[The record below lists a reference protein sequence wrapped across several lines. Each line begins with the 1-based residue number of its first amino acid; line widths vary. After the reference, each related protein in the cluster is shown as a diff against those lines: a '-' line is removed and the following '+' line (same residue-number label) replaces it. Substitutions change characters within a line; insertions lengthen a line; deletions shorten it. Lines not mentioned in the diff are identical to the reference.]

1 MFKKIFID
9 LCNKKGVSPTR
20 ACNELGLS
28 AATFSCWTDT
38 SVPRRATLQRMAD
51 YFGVSINYLLGNEQP
66 KPSIAG
72 IARGEKDNFSFDSES
87 LSKWAANGVTVSVE
101 GAAGELWRKIS
112 QLDELDRVKADA
124 FVSGLLA
131 AEKYQEPTR
140 KLKIAA
146 RGGGVKEVTVTDS
159 QLQEILNLPEVTSL
173 DSDKS

>member
-38 SVPRRATLQRMAD
+38 SIPRRATLQRMAD

-72 IARGEKDNFSFDSES
+72 IAREGKDNASLDSES
-87 LSKWAANGVTVSVE
+87 LAQWAANGITVSVE
-101 GAAGELWRKIS
+101 DPANELWRKIS

-131 AEKYQEPTR
+131 AEKYQPTTH
-140 KLKIAA
+140 KIKIAA
-146 RGGGVKEVTVTDS
+146 RGGGVKEITVTDS
-159 QLQEILNLPEVTSL
+159 QLQQIIDLPEVTDL
-173 DSDKS
+173 DDKN